1 MEKSMLGNDL
11 LIATSFI
18 LAVISLICLLFTE
31 KKLVFA
37 GISLVLFGYFYLAN
51 SRYNIAD
58 NITVLTFIV
67 GISLISLEL
76 FIPSF
81 GIIGVA
87 GIALTIYSVMDSFA
101 SPKKGIFVIIATGLA
116 VVITMTIFVKLGF
129 RVNLFDSYVLDVKE
143 RDRKDFHEDKDLSE
157 LIGNVGVTK
166 SILRPTGRI
175 EVDGEIYDAMAR
187 SEFIEEASVV
197 SVIDVKDGHIIV
209 KEM

>member
-1 MEKSMLGNDL
+1 MLGNDL

-37 GISLVLFGYFYLAN
+37 GISVVLFGYFYLAN

-87 GIALTIYSVMDSFA
+87 GIALAIYSVMDSFA

>member
-1 MEKSMLGNDL
+1 MLGNDL

>member
-1 MEKSMLGNDL
+1 MLGNDL

-37 GISLVLFGYFYLAN
+37 GISVVLFGYFYLAN